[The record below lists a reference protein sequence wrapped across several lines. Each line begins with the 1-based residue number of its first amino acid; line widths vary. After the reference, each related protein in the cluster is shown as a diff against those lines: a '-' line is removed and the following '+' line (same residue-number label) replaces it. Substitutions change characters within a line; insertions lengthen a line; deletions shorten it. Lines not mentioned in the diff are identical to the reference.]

1 MSDDR
6 TQIAA
11 RTSAVS
17 IGTELN
23 QTYRIDSL
31 IGVGGMGEVFKGFN
45 IQTGDPVAIK
55 IVLPEF
61 ARDEMILELFRKEAR
76 ILNHLVHDAIV
87 RYYVFSIDRT
97 IGRPYLAMEYVD
109 GQSLAERTKT
119 TPLAAEEFK
128 YLLKRLADGLNKA
141 HEAGVIHRD
150 MSPDNVIL
158 PDGLVKHAKIIDFG
172 IARSTNVGGA
182 TLLGG
187 SFAGKYNY
195 VSPEQLGLFG
205 AEVTPKS
212 DIYSLALVMAAAL
225 RGKPLD
231 MNGSQVEVIEKRRS
245 VPDLVGIPKQFHA
258 VLTAMLQPDPAA
270 RPANMAEVRDWMDK
284 PIEKKGEKKK
294 QDTKSKILPE
304 KSGAQPSPVPH
315 SNTLRNFAVVTGLL
329 ATIGIGALGGWLYVK
344 DQTGI
349 AKKSTVVANVP
360 DANKL
365 IPEQPKAQPSE
376 PTANQTN
383 TAVNPSKVEQS
394 VPAKIDTGLQPKTN
408 EAPPIKVVSNA
419 TVETAPALKVEKTP
433 NQPNAIKPEIDLSKI
448 AQPDKQTAL
457 ITPAPPIKK
466 QVPTLA
472 ELQSFVESYDQGKCL
487 NIDTTSI
494 TASSAEFKLLGT
506 SEAEN
511 AFRADF
517 LEKAGFAPQ
526 LTLNSA
532 SDKQCS
538 LVSSLRKMSNKA
550 AKPLE
555 LAVGSAEILG
565 SNPETGAVGDP
576 LKITIKNSENQN
588 IYLFVMDHEGG
599 IQNINRLCPTCITMK
614 VGEMQAALSLAVPQT
629 TDGQVAQKFYPT
641 LVFAVA
647 SDRPLISINS
657 QDAFDA
663 DAFIDPFLK
672 EIETNNSAVS
682 TKAVFVKLKSQ

>member
-6 TQIAA
+6 TQISV
-11 RTSAVS
+11 RTSVVS

-119 TPLAAEEFK
+119 TPLAAEDFK

-158 PDGLVKHAKIIDFG
+158 PGGLVKNAKIIDFG

-245 VPDLVGIPKQFHA
+245 VPELAGIPKQFHA

-284 PIEKKGEKKK
+284 PLETKQGKKK
-294 QDTKSKILPE
+294 PDVKSKNEPQN
-304 KSGAQPSPVPH
+304 SATPASTAPH
-315 SNTLRNFAVVTGLL
+315 SNTMRNFAVVTGII
-329 ATIGIGALGGWLYVK
+329 ATIAIGALGGWIYVK
-344 DQTGI
+344 DQNNSAT
-349 AKKSTVVANVP
+349 KTTVVADVP
-360 DANKL
+360 DTSKL
-365 IPEQPKAQPSE
+365 TPEQPKTQLPA
-376 PTANQTN
+376 PTTIETN
-383 TAVNPSKVEQS
+383 SAAGSPKVEQS
-394 VPAKIDTGLQPKTN
+394 APPKIETGQPAKTDGTAPTKVVPKVPVAT
-408 EAPPIKVVSNA
+408 APPIKI
-419 TVETAPALKVEKTP
+419 ETNSK
-433 NQPNAIKPEIDLSKI
+433 QPDVIKPEIDLSKI
-448 AQPDKQTAL
+448 AQPEQQTAM
-457 ITPAPPIKK
+457 ITPPPMIKK

-472 ELQSFVESYDQGKCL
+472 EIKTFVENYDQGKCL

-494 TASSAEFKLLGT
+494 SASSAEFKLLGT
-506 SEAEN
+506 AEAES
-511 AFRADF
+511 AFRNDF

-532 SDKQCS
+532 SDKQCA
-538 LVSSLRKMSNKA
+538 LVSSLHKMSNKA
-550 AKPLE
+550 AKPIE
-555 LAVGSAEILG
+555 LKVDSAEILG

-588 IYLFVMDHEGG
+588 IYLFVVDHEGG
-599 IQNINRLCPTCITMK
+599 IQNINRLCPTCITMTL
-614 VGEMQAALSLAVPQT
+614 GEMKAALSLAIPQI

-647 SDRPLISINS
+647 SDKPLISINS
-657 QDAFDA
+657 QDAFDP
-663 DAFIDPFLK
+663 DAFIEPFLK
-672 EIETNNSAVS
+672 EIETNNSMVS
-682 TKAVFVKLKSQ
+682 TKAAFVKLKSQ